1 MNGWMD
7 QSMNEWM
14 DGSMNEWMDQRRQMD
29 QWTDEQT
36 NNG

>member
-1 MNGWMD
+1 
-7 QSMNEWM
+7 MNEWM